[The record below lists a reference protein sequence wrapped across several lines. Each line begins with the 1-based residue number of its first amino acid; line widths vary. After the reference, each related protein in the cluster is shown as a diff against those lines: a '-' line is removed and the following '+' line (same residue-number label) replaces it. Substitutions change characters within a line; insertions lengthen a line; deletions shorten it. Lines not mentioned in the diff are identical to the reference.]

1 MKKRTAI
8 LPLILFVLG
17 VGIYSLAA
25 FLLTDNREN
34 TFWIVYAFTVAAF
47 IFPLCVQL
55 YLSTD
60 RYASKNG
67 IWTYPPIICSAVYL
81 AVQLLLGIVLLLT
94 MVPLKWSVILQV
106 AVLAVYFAVLAMILT
121 GMKQMEASDQKQARQ
136 TGRME
141 DLILQ
146 AERMARAEP
155 DPDRKKTLQ
164 KVYEALRYADPV
176 SHSGELQM
184 MDEQI
189 AQALSFLQHSDDL
202 AADAEKLLRLI
213 AERGVLCRRTK
224 S

>member
-1 MKKRTAI
+1 MKKRSAI

-34 TFWIVYAFTVAAF
+34 SFWIAYAFTVAAF
-47 IFPLCVQL
+47 LFPLCVQL

-60 RYASKNG
+60 RYASKDG
-67 IWTYPPIICSAVYL
+67 VWTYPAFICGAVYL

-94 MVPLKWSVILQV
+94 KAPLKWSVLLQV

-121 GMKQMEASDQKQARQ
+121 GMKHMEASDRKQTQQ

-141 DLILQ
+141 ELILQ
-146 AERMARAEP
+146 AERMVRAES

-189 AQALSFLQHSDDL
+189 GQALSFLQHSDDL
-202 AADAEKLLRLI
+202 ASDAEALLRLI
-213 AERGVLCRRTK
+213 AERSVLCRRTK
-224 S
+224 